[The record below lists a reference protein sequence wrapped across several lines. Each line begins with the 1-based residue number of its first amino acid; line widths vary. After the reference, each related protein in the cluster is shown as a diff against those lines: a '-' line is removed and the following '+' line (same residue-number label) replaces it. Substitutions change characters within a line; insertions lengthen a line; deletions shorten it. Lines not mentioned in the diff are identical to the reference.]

1 MSNDFPG
8 ELSFSNVSDTCEAVH
23 CGHLC
28 RHSLIHSF
36 VWVSGLG
43 KVQVGIESG
52 GRACN
57 LEIIGGGEGGLT
69 SRSSR
74 MTDKG
79 VVEEQYVEVSRKL
92 RHSSPWLATCTMQ
105 PAR

>member
-1 MSNDFPG
+1 MSQAG
-8 ELSFSNVSDTCEAVH
+8 
-23 CGHLC
+23 GHAILD
-28 RHSLIHSF
+28 IM
-36 VWVSGLG
+36 
-43 KVQVGIESG
+43 G
-52 GRACN
+52 G
-57 LEIIGGGEGGLT
+57 GGLT

>member
-1 MSNDFPG
+1 MPFWILWG
-8 ELSFSNVSDTCEAVH
+8 A
-23 CGHLC
+23 G
-28 RHSLIHSF
+28 
-36 VWVSGLG
+36 
-43 KVQVGIESG
+43 
-52 GRACN
+52 
-57 LEIIGGGEGGLT
+57 GGLT